1 MSASGP
7 KRTWARA
14 VHMSAFGGEADMTRY
29 EGRQSAKAFGRDFK
43 LFLHALIH
51 AKAFLPN
58 TKG

>member
-1 MSASGP
+1 
-7 KRTWARA
+7 
-14 VHMSAFGGEADMTRY
+14 MSAFGGEADMTRY